1 MNARSVFRMV
11 ASVLVVIG
19 LAMGGSAL
27 VSMYYGD
34 PGRAI
39 AALWI
44 SAALCV
50 GIGLALWFLTR
61 KSGELARRDGFGV
74 VTFGWLAAGVFG
86 ALPFVLSGV
95 IPNPVDAIF
104 ETVSGFTTT
113 GASVLAHPELVPRGI
128 LFWRALT
135 HFFGGMGVLVLVVA
149 ILPLLGTGGMQ
160 LFQAEMPGPTKDRL
174 TPRITTTAKYLWG
187 VYVLLC
193 GMETVLLRFGGM
205 SWFDAVCHSFATI
218 ATGGF
223 STRAESIAYYNS
235 PYIEL
240 VILVF
245 MFLSGVN
252 FALHCRLLAGAFGAY
267 RRDPEF
273 RFYLLVWLLAGLFV
287 TLQIFGRPEIHGWGP
302 AARLGFFQVTS
313 ILTTT
318 GFATADFN
326 LWPMASRLLLVLLMF
341 FGGCAGSTGGGIK
354 SIRVFIVLKAI
365 LREIRL
371 AVVSHSVVR
380 VKIANQPVDSAV
392 VSNVVGFT
400 LLYLGVFAVSSLLMA
415 LCTPDLETAVTSVS
429 ATLCNVGPGLSGVGP
444 MTTFADIPGG
454 GKILLTL
461 CMLLGRLEL
470 VTIVVLFLPR
480 FWRK

>member
-1 MNARSVFRMV
+1 MNVRAVFGMV

-19 LAMGGSAL
+19 LAMGLCAL
-27 VSMYYGD
+27 VSVYYQD
-34 PGRAI
+34 PVRAVT
-39 AALWI
+39 ALAT

-50 GIGLALWFLTR
+50 GLGLAVWFGTR

-74 VTFGWLAAGVFG
+74 VTFGWLAAGIFG

-95 IPNPVDAIF
+95 IPSPISAVF

-113 GASVLAHPELVPRGI
+113 GASVLAHPELVPKGI
-128 LFWRALT
+128 LFWRAMT

-193 GMETVLLRFGGM
+193 ALETLLLRVGGM

-223 STRAESIAYYNS
+223 STRAESVMYYQS
-235 PYIEL
+235 PYIEI

-252 FALHCRLLAGAFGAY
+252 FALHCKFLAGALGAY

-273 RFYLLVWLLAGLFV
+273 RFYFLVWFLAGLFITV
-287 TLQIFGRPEIHGWGP
+287 QIFGRPEVQGWGT

-313 ILTTT
+313 IMTTT
-318 GFATADFN
+318 GFATADFD

-354 SIRVFIVLKAI
+354 HIRVFIVLKTI

-380 VKIANQPVDSAV
+380 VKIANQPIEPAV

-400 LLYLGVFAVSSLLMA
+400 LLYMGVFAVSSLIMA
-415 LCTPDLETAVTSVS
+415 LYTPDLETAVTSVS
-429 ATLCNVGPGLSGVGP
+429 ATLCNVGPGLSKVGP
-444 MTTFADIPGG
+444 MTTFADIPGI

-470 VTIVVLFLPR
+470 ITIVVLFLPR
-480 FWRK
+480 FWRR